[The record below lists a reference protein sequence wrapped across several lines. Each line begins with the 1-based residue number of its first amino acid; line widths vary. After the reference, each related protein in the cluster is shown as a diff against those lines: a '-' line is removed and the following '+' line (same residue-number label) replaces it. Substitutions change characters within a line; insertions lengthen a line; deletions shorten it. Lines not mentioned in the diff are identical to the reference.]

1 MVEHSPISMKTRHLD
16 EHNRI
21 FKYKGNTGSVVEGR
35 LAVHL
40 MKMQICPISRNW
52 LMHGRGVGQKV
63 SAKNEIF
70 APAETLTGSLASP
83 NFSGVS
89 PTSDGLVAAAETVI
103 CACAQSSGS
112 TKFRGS

>member
-70 APAETLTGSLASP
+70 PSAETLTEWQWRGRV
-83 NFSGVS
+83 FC
-89 PTSDGLVAAAETVI
+89 AA
-103 CACAQSSGS
+103 CACAWSPLL
-112 TKFRGS
+112 

>member
-70 APAETLTGSLASP
+70 PPAETLTGSAS
-83 NFSGVS
+83 
-89 PTSDGLVAAAETVI
+89 
-103 CACAQSSGS
+103 
-112 TKFRGS
+112 